1 MLRLPRCIQCVA
13 LVAIAG
19 DREPAM
25 LLWERRAGGR
35 GMPLKYLQP
44 RFTSAPTMWPHILPW
59 LGFRLGFGNRW
70 HWLRLHN
77 QVLSTLVWL
86 LPSKIYEV
94 YLFTCTVFV

>member
-1 MLRLPRCIQCVA
+1 MYQCVA
-13 LVAIAG
+13 LVG
-19 DREPAM
+19 DGEPAM

-35 GMPLKYLQP
+35 GMPLKHLQP

-59 LGFRLGFGNRW
+59 RCLSLGFGNRW

-77 QVLSTLVWL
+77 QVPTLVWL

-94 YLFTCTVFV
+94 YLFTRTEFV